1 MINLDEAYVGMRV
14 VQTGTFSLG
23 TVQKGSLGT
32 IVSRVSDVG
41 DVAVCFDDE
50 TEGHDCGGAC
60 EDGKGWWVQ
69 LVDLSPLDTPPSDI
83 KYNFDDMF

>member
-1 MINLDEAYVGMRV
+1 MRV

-32 IVSRVSDVG
+32 IVSLSLDNEAVG
-41 DVAVCFDDE
+41 VCFDDE

-60 EDGKGWWVQ
+60 EDGKGWWV
-69 LVDLSPLDTPPSDI
+69 VPIDLSPLDTLPPDI

>member
-32 IVSRVSDVG
+32 IVSLSSDG

-50 TEGHDCGGAC
+50 IEGHNCGGAC
-60 EDGKGWWVQ
+60 EDGKDGGFP
-69 LVDLSPLDTPPSDI
+69 PLIFPL
-83 KYNFDDMF
+83 